1 MPSYP
6 DECLDRLGDWH
17 WKVPFQRQIRI
28 EDALHRRGSVRSATG
43 EGVAVNV
50 AVKVDI
56 PTSHEIVHRSVDIGI
71 RRSVIEYHDGS
82 IGQVRAYRLLL
93 VRYRV
98 V

>member
-1 MPSYP
+1 
-6 DECLDRLGDWH
+6 
-17 WKVPFQRQIRI
+17 VPFQRQIRI